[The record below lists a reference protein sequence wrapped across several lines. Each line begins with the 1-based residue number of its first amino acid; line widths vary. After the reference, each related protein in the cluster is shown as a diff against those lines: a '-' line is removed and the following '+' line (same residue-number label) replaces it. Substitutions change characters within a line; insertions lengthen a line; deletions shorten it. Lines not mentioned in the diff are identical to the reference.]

1 MNSLQLNINLNFQ
14 QLIEV
19 VKQLTP
25 KEKIKLND
33 MMWDENMT
41 IPTEHQK
48 IVIARTEKSK
58 RNPKRM
64 LNWDEVSK
72 TL

>member
-1 MNSLQLNINLNFQ
+1 
-14 QLIEV
+14 
-19 VKQLTP
+19 
-25 KEKIKLND
+25 
-33 MMWDENMT
+33 MWDENMT

-58 RNPKRM
+58 RNPKRT